1 MVATLACVLLLV
13 FSTRFDQTHGVL
25 TISLLIILTF
35 IGVVA
40 FSVLFTIPRDE
51 TTASVI
57 GALVAA
63 FGGVV
68 AYWLGKPRG

>member
-1 MVATLACVLLLV
+1 MLGSVILCCI
-13 FSTRFDQTHGVL
+13 STRFDQTGGAL
-25 TISLLIILTF
+25 TISLLIVLAV
-35 IGVVA
+35 IGVLA
-40 FSVLFTIPRDE
+40 FCVLFTVPRDE

-57 GALVAA
+57 GGLVAA